1 MKNNNIL
8 RQDTNVPNYKV
19 TLLMSLLLFGII
31 SNIMV
36 SCDNFTEVDL
46 PASQLPATSIFEDKA
61 TATAAM
67 VDIYAKIRDNGLLTG
82 NPTGLSSQ
90 LGLYTD
96 ELTLY
101 DGELNFYNNAILP
114 SGYEIS
120 ELWNS
125 SYSQIYAA
133 NSVIEGV
140 QNSTALAEA
149 DRNELKGEALFV
161 RALLHFSLLN
171 LFGDI
176 PYIHT
181 TDYKQNRSVHR
192 IPEREV
198 YQLIKADLNDAKALL
213 PENYITAERVRP
225 NKWTVQAF
233 LARVNLYSQAWDE
246 ASEAASAVLNQS
258 GLYIQEPN
266 IDKIFLKDATTTIW
280 QLMPDLEGGNTIEA
294 ATFSF
299 ISGPPPASAIS
310 AELLAAFSTDDL
322 RKTHWITAVTNGV
335 ETWYHTS
342 KYKEPYDT
350 GSSREHSIVFR
361 LAEQYLIR
369 AEARAHQGDLIGAK
383 EDLNVVRHTAGLA
396 DTSAISAAEIIN
408 AVLEERRLE
417 LFTEFGHRFFD
428 LKRTGMLD
436 TVLTPIKTGWNS
448 TDRLFPLPESELL
461 LNDNLLPQNAGY

>member
-8 RQDTNVPNYKV
+8 RQDTNVRNYKV
-19 TLLMSLLLFGII
+19 TSLISLLFFGII

-36 SCDNFTEVDL
+36 SCDSFTEVDL
-46 PASQLPATSIFEDKA
+46 PASQLPATSVFKDKA

-90 LGLYTD
+90 LGLYSD

-101 DGELNFYNNAILP
+101 GGEVNFYNNAILP
-114 SGYEIS
+114 SSYEIS

-140 QNSTALAEA
+140 QNSTGLTEA
-149 DRNELKGEALFV
+149 DKNELKGEALFV

-171 LFGDI
+171 VFGDI
-176 PYIHT
+176 PYIRT
-181 TDYKQNRSVHR
+181 TNYEQNRSVHR
-192 IPEREV
+192 MPESEV
-198 YQLIKADLNDAKALL
+198 YQLIKTDLNDAKALL
-213 PENYITAERVRP
+213 PEDYMTPERVRP
-225 NKWTVQAF
+225 NKWTVEAF
-233 LARVNLYSQAWDE
+233 LARVNLYSQAWNE
-246 ASEAASAVLNQS
+246 ASDAASAVLNQT
-258 GLYIQEPN
+258 GLYIQDPD

-280 QLMPDLEGGNTIEA
+280 QLMSDLEGGNAIEA
-294 ATFSF
+294 STFSF

-310 AELLAAFSTDDL
+310 AELLAAFSVDDL
-322 RKTHWITAVTNGV
+322 RKTHWITAVTNGT
-335 ETWYHTS
+335 ETWYHAS
-342 KYKEPYDT
+342 KYKEPYNT
-350 GSSREHSIVFR
+350 GSSKEHSIVFR

-383 EDLNVVRHTAGLA
+383 EDLNMVRHTAGLA
-396 DTSAISAAEIIN
+396 DTSAINATEIIN
-408 AVLEERRLE
+408 AVLQERRLE